1 MGIQKIFEPSLSEL
15 SEESL
20 NKPLFECEV
29 EESDNVILDDIFQD
43 FDSITVVDG
52 ANNFIN
58 IINPLVA

>member
-1 MGIQKIFEPSLSEL
+1 MGIQKTLEPTLSEL

-20 NKPLFECEV
+20 NKPLFVYEER
-29 EESDNVILDDIFQD
+29 ESDNVILDDIFQD